1 MAYELAN
8 PVKKISQMGDSNSM
22 WYYTDGD
29 AIGTIDDNEYFLLSK
44 EELTAGDVVIVNS
57 GGSNGV
63 VDILIITTSSATQV
77 RSALLLSLIH
87 I

>member
-77 RSALLLSLIH
+77 RSAFLS
-87 I
+87 